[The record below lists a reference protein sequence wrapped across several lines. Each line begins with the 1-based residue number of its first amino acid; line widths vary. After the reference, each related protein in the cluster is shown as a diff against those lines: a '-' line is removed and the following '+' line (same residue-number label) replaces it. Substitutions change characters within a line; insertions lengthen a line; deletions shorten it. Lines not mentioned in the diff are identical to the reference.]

1 MAYFQIFNYVS
12 LPITH
17 YPNVKN
23 ENILRLF
30 SKTITIDLNHQ
41 IILRLIS
48 RTITI
53 DLNHQITLR
62 LIKNKL
68 ELSVIPLKYT
78 TSISNKQVL

>member
-17 YPNVKN
+17 YPDVKN

-30 SKTITIDLNHQ
+30 SK
-41 IILRLIS
+41 
-48 RTITI
+48 TITI